1 VSNTSP
7 ILNLAIVNQL
17 VLLHQQFSKILIPN
31 AVLDELKV
39 NEERPGSQAI
49 REAISSGWIQTQEV
63 SNEPLARLLK
73 QTLDR
78 GEAEAIALAVELKAG
93 WTLLDE
99 REGRK
104 VAKSLGLNVT
114 GILGILLRAKQ
125 TGELESLQPAVDDLI
140 NKAGFRIA
148 PELLA
153 QILKQYRTYA
163 LTEMA

>member
-1 VSNTSP
+1 MSNTSS
-7 ILNLAIVNQL
+7 ILNLAIVARL
-17 VLLHQQFSKILIPN
+17 ELLPQQFGKILIPN
-31 AVLDELKV
+31 AVLEELKV

-49 REAISSGWIQTQEV
+49 REAISSGWIQIQQV
-63 SNEPLARLLK
+63 SNEPLAQLLK

-78 GEAEAIALAVELKAG
+78 GEAEAIALAIELKAD

-99 REGRK
+99 CEGRK

-125 TGELESLQPAVDDLI
+125 VGELESLEPVIDDLI

-153 QILKQYRTYA
+153 QILTY
-163 LTEMA
+163 

>member
-1 VSNTSP
+1 
-7 ILNLAIVNQL
+7 LE
-17 VLLHQQFSKILIPN
+17 
-31 AVLDELKV
+31 ELKV

-49 REAISSGWIQTQEV
+49 REAISSGWIQVQEA
-63 SNEPLARLLK
+63 SNEPLAQLLK

-78 GEAEAIALAVELKAG
+78 GEAEAISLAIELEAD

-125 TGELESLQPAVDDLI
+125 LGEIESIQPLIDDLVD
-140 NKAGFRIA
+140 KAGFRIA
-148 PELLA
+148 PELLVK
-153 QILKQYRTYA
+153 ILTQ
-163 LTEMA
+163 

>member
-7 ILNLAIVNQL
+7 ILNLAIVGQL
-17 VLLHQQFSKILIPN
+17 ELLRQQFGEILIPK

-39 NEERPGSQAI
+39 DEERPGSQAI
-49 REAISSGWIQTQEV
+49 CEAIASGWIQVQEA
-63 SNEPLARLLK
+63 SNEPLVQLLK
-73 QTLDR
+73 QILDQ
-78 GEAEAIALAVELKAG
+78 GEAEAIALAIDLKAD
-93 WTLLDE
+93 WMLLDE

-114 GILGILLRAKQ
+114 GILGILLRTKQ
-125 TGELESLQPAVDDLI
+125 LGELESLQPVIDELI

-153 QILKQYRTYA
+153 QILAQ
-163 LTEMA
+163 

>member
-1 VSNTSP
+1 MPVVSNTSP

-17 VLLHQQFSKILIPN
+17 ILLHQQFGEILIPSS
-31 AVLDELKV
+31 VLDELKV
-39 NEERPGSQAI
+39 SEERPGSQAI
-49 REAISSGWIQTQEV
+49 REAISFGWIQSREV
-63 SNEPLARLLK
+63 SNEPLAQLLK

-78 GEAEAIALAVELKAG
+78 GEAEAIALAIELKAE

-104 VAKSLGLNVT
+104 VAKSLGLKVT

-125 TGELESLQPAVDDLI
+125 LGELESLQPVINELI

-153 QILKQYRTYA
+153 QILTQ
-163 LTEMA
+163 

>member
-1 VSNTSP
+1 MSNTSP
-7 ILNLAIVNQL
+7 ILNLAIVDQL
-17 VLLHQQFSKILIPN
+17 ELLRQQFGEILIPH

-49 REAISSGWIQTQEV
+49 RAAISSGWMKTQEV
-63 SNEPLARLLK
+63 SNEPLAQLLK

-78 GEAEAIALAVELKAG
+78 GEAEAIALAIELKAD

-125 TGELESLQPAVDDLI
+125 LGELESLQPVIDNLI

-153 QILKQYRTYA
+153 HILTQ
-163 LTEMA
+163 

>member
-1 VSNTSP
+1 MPIVSNTSP
-7 ILNLAIVNQL
+7 ILNLAIVDQL
-17 VLLHQQFSKILIPN
+17 ELLHQQFGEILIPH

-39 NEERPGSQAI
+39 NEQRPGSQAI

-63 SNEPLARLLK
+63 SNEPLAQLLK
-73 QTLDR
+73 QTLDQ
-78 GEAEAIALAVELKAG
+78 GEAEAIALAIELEAD

-125 TGELESLQPAVDDLI
+125 VGELESLQPVIDDLM

-153 QILKQYRTYA
+153 QILT
-163 LTEMA
+163 

>member
-1 VSNTSP
+1 MPVVSNTSP
-7 ILNLAIVNQL
+7 ILNLAIVDQL
-17 VLLHQQFSKILIPN
+17 ELLRRQFGEILIPN

-39 NEERPGSQAI
+39 DEERPGSQAI
-49 REAISSGWIQTQEV
+49 CEAIASGWIQVQEA
-63 SNEPLARLLK
+63 SKEPLVQLLK

-78 GEAEAIALAVELKAG
+78 GEAEAIALAIELKAD

-114 GILGILLRAKQ
+114 GILLRAKQ
-125 TGELESLQPAVDDLI
+125 LGELESLQPVIDDLI

-153 QILKQYRTYA
+153 QILAQ
-163 LTEMA
+163 